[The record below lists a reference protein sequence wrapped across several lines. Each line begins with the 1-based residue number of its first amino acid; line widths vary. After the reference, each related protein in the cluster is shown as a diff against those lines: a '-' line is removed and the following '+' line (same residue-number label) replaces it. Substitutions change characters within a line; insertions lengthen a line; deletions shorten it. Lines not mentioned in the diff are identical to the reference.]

1 MSANTN
7 KNDKSRSHALQRIPL
22 WLGAGFV
29 AIIASNTWLFLGERE
44 AALRQ
49 SDLAS
54 RNLVDSI
61 AYKTQATMEKAD
73 MLGNR
78 LASEFAGHSRNPASL
93 PLRGELARIASKNP
107 EFSLIALVDAQGHVV
122 AGSRFSQVSGLN
134 LKDRPFFRH
143 HLTST
148 DESLLIGT
156 PLTSRFDGSPI
167 IPVSRRVNDASG
179 HMIGVIYMPLSLNML
194 LAELARYEIGRHGFI
209 AINANGH
216 VLVRHP
222 DNHLASGRDLSKS
235 SLFIHHYDRSDAGH
249 FVERS
254 PIDGELRRYSFRNVP
269 KFPMVVVTGVA
280 EEDLFPG
287 WLPSALVKLGYGVLL
302 SAALV
307 AIALNARRRLAEKS
321 ASEQQASAAL
331 AEIEGYRQALDD
343 HVITLRLDAEG
354 RVLDANDKFCALS
367 GFAREELLGELIP
380 LFDGRVSDPE
390 FAAILRRALQARV
403 AWRGTR
409 RAKSKN
415 GDVFWLESCI
425 VPIRADDDR
434 PKEFLIAQ
442 TDVTAMKLTADR
454 NELVNQA
461 LASTLD
467 LNFAIL
473 NSTECGIIATDPHG
487 AIVLFNAA
495 AENLLGYDNAE
506 AGRMSAL
513 DFHLRS
519 ELDQLF
525 AGAHEEDRLLPR
537 DFGAMATAIH
547 DACWPEWTYR
557 KRDRSLLPVS
567 LVITPQRGKD
577 GRVRGYVIVF
587 NDLTAIKKLD
597 QLKSDFVSVVSHELR
612 TPLTSI
618 KGSMALLHA
627 SAAPALDGNQGRLLD
642 IAIDNCD
649 KLVRLVSDIL
659 DLDKMQRQQMA
670 FNRLPQ
676 PLLPLLEKA
685 LAMTQ
690 PYADQYKVHYRLD
703 ADAAHLRE
711 TALADVDA
719 DRFLQVMSN
728 LLSNAAKFSPV
739 GGVVDVGLTAGPG
752 QWLVAVRDHG
762 EGIPE
767 EFQGRVF
774 EKFTQ
779 SRSALTRKHSG
790 TGLGLSIAKA
800 IVEAHEGAIWF
811 SSKAGRGTTFYV
823 SLPATKAALADAA

>member
-1 MSANTN
+1 MTSNTN
-7 KNDKSRSHALQRIPL
+7 HNKKQSLALQRIPL
-22 WLGAGFV
+22 WLVTGIV
-29 AIIASNTWLFLGERE
+29 AIVASNTWLFLGERE

-61 AYKTQATMEKAD
+61 AYKAQATMEKAD

-78 LASEFAGHSRNPASL
+78 LASEFAGYSRTAANMG
-93 PLRGELARIASKNP
+93 LRRELAQIASRNP
-107 EFSLIALVDAQGHVV
+107 EFSLITMVDVNGHVFASSLLNPV
-122 AGSRFSQVSGLN
+122 PGLN
-134 LKDRPFFRH
+134 LKDRPFFQH
-143 HLTST
+143 HLAHA

-156 PLTSRFDGSPI
+156 PLTSRVDGSTM
-167 IPVSRRVNDASG
+167 IPLSRRVNDG
-179 HMIGVIYMPLSLNML
+179 NGRMIGVVFMPLSLNVVL
-194 LAELARYEIGRHGFI
+194 SELARYETGRRGFI

-222 DNHLASGRDLSKS
+222 DNKLASGRDLSKS
-235 SLFIHHYDRSDAGH
+235 NLFTEHFNRSDAGH
-249 FVERS
+249 FIERS
-254 PIDGELRRYSFRNVP
+254 PIDSQQRRYTFRHVP
-269 KFPMVVVTGVA
+269 KYPMVVVTGVA
-280 EEDLFPG
+280 EPDLFQD
-287 WLPSALVKLGYGVLL
+287 WLPSALVKLAYGVLL

-321 ASEQQASAAL
+321 LAEQQASAAL
-331 AEIEGYRQALDD
+331 AEIEGYRQAMDD
-343 HVITLRLDAEG
+343 HVITLRLDSEG
-354 RVLDANDKFCALS
+354 RVRDVNDKFCALS
-367 GFAREELLGELIP
+367 GFAREELVGQMFP
-380 LFDGRVSDPE
+380 LLDGRVSDPE
-390 FAAILRRALQARV
+390 FAATLRRALKARV
-403 AWRGTR
+403 VWRGTR
-409 RAKSKN
+409 RAKSKT

-434 PKEFLIAQ
+434 PTEFLLAQ
-442 TDVTAMKLTADR
+442 TDITVMKLTSDR
-454 NELVNQA
+454 NELINQA
-461 LASTLD
+461 LASTLE

-473 NSTECGIIATDPHG
+473 NSTECGIIATDPYG
-487 AIVLFNAA
+487 SIVLFNAA
-495 AENLLGYDNAE
+495 AEKLLGYTSAE

-537 DFGAMATAIH
+537 DFGAMASAIH
-547 DACWPEWTYR
+547 EAMRPEWSYR
-557 KRDRSLLPVS
+557 RQDRALLPVS

-577 GRVRGYVIVF
+577 GQVRGYVIVF

-597 QLKSDFVSVVSHELR
+597 ELKSDFVSVVSHELR

-627 SAAPALDGNQGRLLD
+627 SAANTLNGSQGKLLD

-659 DLDKMQRQQMA
+659 DLDKMQRQQMV

-676 PLLPLLEKA
+676 PLLPLLEKV

-690 PYADQYKVHYRLD
+690 PYADQFKVRYRLD
-703 ADAAHLRE
+703 AAAAALRE
-711 TALADVDA
+711 TALADIDA

-728 LLSNAAKFSPV
+728 LLSNAAKFSPI
-739 GGVVDVGLTAGPG
+739 GGDVEISLAAQSG
-752 QWLVAVRDHG
+752 QWQVTVRDHG

-767 EFQGRVF
+767 EFHGRVF

-779 SRSALTRKHSG
+779 SRSALTRTRSG

-800 IVEAHEGAIWF
+800 IVEAHDGEIWF
-811 SSKAGRGTTFYV
+811 ISAPGEGTTFHV
-823 SLPATKAALADAA
+823 SLPAATVLLADAA